1 MRNDRPEQLPLAR
14 TEQLIIKEVDDE
26 VLVYDLKTDQAHC
39 LNKTAALVWQNC
51 DGSKSIKD
59 IARLLESDG
68 RTNLDDQ
75 VVWLALDELDKF
87 NLLLQAGDKPAGISR
102 RQIMR
107 TIGAAAIALPVII
120 SIASPSPVEAA
131 SCNQPSNRDN
141 QCPCGSNGQCSSNH
155 CVGSK
160 CCPTGSAC

>member
-1 MRNDRPEQLPLAR
+1 MNEVNTMKEIRPEQLPLAR

-107 TIGAAAIALPVII
+107 KMEQPVSRFRLSSRLPPQVQ
-120 SIASPSPVEAA
+120 SKRRPV
-131 SCNQPSNRDN
+131 
-141 QCPCGSNGQCSSNH
+141 
-155 CVGSK
+155 
-160 CCPTGSAC
+160 